1 MNLETLN
8 SAVTVSGLTDYL
20 QSLLEGDR
28 YLQQVWV
35 VGEVSSLNDHA
46 RGLFFT
52 LTDPSG
58 DSAIQCVLW
67 NSQRSRVVELP
78 RRGEQFL
85 VLGSVRLYAKRGDY
99 KLNVWQTLAAGEGL
113 QALRY
118 QQLRSRLETEGLFDP
133 DRKRALPTHPQII
146 AVITSP
152 TAAAWGDIQRTLSQR
167 YPGLQ
172 ILFSPAIMQGE
183 DAPKSISWAFERIK
197 QDGRAEIVILA
208 RGGGAVEDLACF
220 NDERVVRSIAQSPIP
235 VITGLGHERDESL
248 ADLVADAKAHTPTAA
263 AELAVPNY
271 ADLVKLWDFQKAR
284 LQRAVQYQLQS
295 EMEHLADLK
304 DQLSA
309 LPQNSRTLLQAI
321 AKLHLLQQKLIALDP
336 KAVLERGYAV
346 IRQEHQVIQTTEQV
360 TLGQTL
366 TIQLKQGQIKATITD
381 INP

>member
-1 MNLETLN
+1 MNVETLN
-8 SAVTVSGLTDYL
+8 SALTVSGLTEYL

-85 VLGSVRLYAKRGDY
+85 VLGSIRLYTKRGEY
-99 KLNVWQTLAAGEGL
+99 RLNAWQTLAAGEGL

-118 QQLRSRLETEGLFDP
+118 QQLRSRLEAEGLFDP
-133 DRKRALPTHPQII
+133 ERKRALPTHPQII

-167 YPGLQ
+167 YPGLK
-172 ILFSPAIMQGE
+172 ILFSSATMQGE
-183 DAPKSISWAFERIK
+183 DAPMSISWAFERVK
-197 QDGRAEIVILA
+197 QDGRAEVIILA

-220 NDERVVRSIAQSPIP
+220 NDERVVRAIAQSPIP

-271 ADLVKLWDFQKAR
+271 ADLVKLWDAQKAR
-284 LQRAVQYQLQS
+284 LQRAVQYQLQA
-295 EMEHLADLK
+295 ETDHLADLK
-304 DQLSA
+304 DRLSA
-309 LPQNSRTLLQAI
+309 LPQDSRTLLQAI
-321 AKLHLLQQKLIALDP
+321 AKLNLLKQKLIALDP

-346 IRQEHQVIQTTEQV
+346 IRQENQVIQTVDQV
-360 TLGQTL
+360 SLGQTL
-366 TIQLKQGQIKATITD
+366 TIQLKQGQIKAEITE